1 MKNLL
6 LLIIM
11 IAFPLSI
18 TFGQIDLLNK
28 IKEKAEEKIDK
39 KIDEELEKG
48 DKKKEETK
56 KEESQEKESTKVEKQ
71 ETTVKNTANNELKAY
86 SKYDFIPGDKTLFF
100 EDFSQDNVS
109 DFPARWNTNTGGEV
123 VTLNNEPGKWLRM
136 KINSCYVPEFV
147 NKLPDNCTIEFD
159 EIVAHSSGN
168 EVPSLCFR
176 MIAAKEGDRIDD
188 LVPGYYG
195 GAFNLLPHDIE
206 VFNWSDQNYG
216 QVSSN
221 VNNDIFNNSLD
232 KKVRVS
238 IWIQKQRVRLY
249 INENKIY
256 DLPRLLDKDNRLN
269 TIRFQTGNCDDNEA
283 SIYVS
288 TIRVAEGAP
297 DMRSKLI
304 TEGKLVTHG
313 ILFDSG
319 KDKVKPESYG
329 TLKEIAAVLKENPN
343 VKIKI
348 VGHTDSD
355 GSDVSNL
362 DLSKRRAAAVKEALK
377 KDFGIDESRM
387 QTDGKG
393 ESEPISPNDTLEGK
407 ANNRRVELIKL

>member
-1 MKNLL
+1 
-6 LLIIM
+6 M

-28 IKEKAEEKIDK
+28 IKEKAEDKIEK
-39 KIDEELEKG
+39 KIDDELDKG

-56 KEESQEKESTKVEKQ
+56 KEESQEKESTNIEKQ
-71 ETTVKNTANNELKAY
+71 ETTVKKNVNNDLKAY

-123 VTLNNEPGKWLRM
+123 VTLNNEQGKWLRM

-147 NKLPDNCTIEFD
+147 DKLPDNCTIEFD
-159 EIVAHSSGN
+159 AIVAHTNGN
-168 EVPSLCFR
+168 EVPSFCFR
-176 MIAAKEGDRIDD
+176 MIASKEGDRIDD
-188 LVPGYYG
+188 LVPGHYG
-195 GAFNLLPHDIE
+195 GAFNLHQYSIE
-206 VFNWSDQNYG
+206 AFNWNNGEYG

-221 VNNDIFNNSLD
+221 VDNELFKNNLD

-249 INENKIY
+249 LNESKVY
-256 DLPRLLDKDNRLN
+256 DIPRMMDKDNRLN
-269 TIRFQTGNCDDNEA
+269 TIRFQTDNCDDKDANIFI
-283 SIYVS
+283 SN
-288 TIRVAEGAP
+288 IRIAEGAP

-329 TLKEIAAVLKENPN
+329 TLKEIAGVLKENAN

-355 GSDVSNL
+355 GSDASNL
-362 DLSKRRAAAVKEALK
+362 DLSKRRAAAVKDALK
-377 KDFGIDESRM
+377 KDFGIDENRM

-407 ANNRRVELIKL
+407 ANNRRVELLKL